1 MSDFSDV
8 GALGF
13 DSAPDGNTFAT
24 GTEGMRL
31 PKGWGV
37 GMPWGFAVLTDV
49 LVRVIIPPSGRPAC
63 TTTAM
68 PAWIAGV
75 MAEEWFGADYSFGHV
90 ECASGTR
97 LLVINEN
104 NRIMISDTL
113 TDATTPWAKAI
124 DMPMPDVDVPAR
136 DYVDEDV
143 PEPPLIS
150 AEITRAVVEAIRAI
164 GDDVLYAPYLY
175 AWRNPGSPVDLDVYD
190 AGRVMVDG
198 DILYFPDKNNVYE
211 YDEVEEGEVQ
221 VDTELITWRVD
232 MTGGVIGAVD
242 SQIISSLGMFGEVRV
257 RGYRRATAF
266 DPNAGPPLFW
276 SGFRLATETA

>member
-24 GTEGMRL
+24 GTEGMLL
-31 PKGWGV
+31 PEGWGV

-49 LVRVIIPPSGRPAC
+49 LVRVAIPPSGRPAC

-75 MAEEWFGADYSFGHV
+75 MAEEWFEADDTFGHV

-113 TDATTPWAKAI
+113 TDAATPWAKAI
-124 DMPMPDVDVPAR
+124 DMPMPDVDVPEG
-136 DYVDEDV
+136 DSSELMV
-143 PEPPLIS
+143 S
-150 AEITRAVVEAIRAI
+150 AALVHAIVEAIRAI
-164 GDDVLYAPYLY
+164 GDDVLYMPWVV
-175 AWRNPGSPVDLDVYD
+175 AWKNPGSPVDLNVYD
-190 AGRVMVDG
+190 ADRVMVDG

-211 YDEVEEGEVQ
+211 YDEVEEDEVQ

-232 MTGGVIGAVD
+232 MTGGVVGAID
-242 SQIISSLGMFGEVRV
+242 SQVISSLGMFGEVRV
-257 RGYRRATAF
+257 RGSLRATAF

-276 SGFRLATETA
+276 SGFRLATEIA